1 MHFSYIFLSLCDFC
15 IIFAI
20 VKHLFIY
27 IALSLCSI
35 ACYAQQSVKAKQ
47 HFQVMVKCGRNE
59 ISMTFRHHPKHKR
72 YVVVGEGKYGS
83 PAIDVATVGRLV
95 VPDSVS
101 DASGQRYLVR
111 AVGRQA
117 FAHCSRL
124 TEVILPDS
132 VSEIGDQAFVG
143 CTRLREVTLPKAL
156 RVIYP
161 FAFRDCTHLNVVRL
175 NAVNRPAVYDNIFDQ
190 QTLNRATLIIPAGTS
205 TQYGNSLVWG
215 MFRYTIEDFD
225 Y

>member
-1 MHFSYIFLSLCDFC
+1 
-15 IIFAI
+15 
-20 VKHLFIY
+20 
-27 IALSLCSI
+27 
-35 ACYAQQSVKAKQ
+35 
-47 HFQVMVKCGRNE
+47 
-59 ISMTFRHHPKHKR
+59 MTFRHHPKHKR

-83 PAIDVATVGRLV
+83 PAIDVTAAGRLV

-132 VSEIGDQAFVG
+132 VSDIGDQAFVG

-156 RVIYP
+156 RFIYP

-205 TQYGNSLVWG
+205 THYSNSLVWG
-215 MFRYTIEDFD
+215 MFHYRVEDFD
-225 Y
+225 Q

>member
-20 VKHLFIY
+20 MKHLFTY
-27 IALSLCSI
+27 IALAFCSI
-35 ACYAQQSVKAKQ
+35 ACHAQQSVEANR
-47 HFQVMVKCGRNE
+47 HFQAMVKCGGSE
-59 ISMTFRHHPKHKR
+59 IPMTFLRHPKHKR
-72 YVVVGEGKYGS
+72 FVIVGKGKYGS
-83 PAIDVATVGRLV
+83 PAIDVATEGSLV

-111 AVGRQA
+111 AIGRQA

-124 TEVILPDS
+124 TEVILLDS
-132 VSEIGDQAFVG
+132 VSEIGDQAFVS

-161 FAFRDCTHLNVVRL
+161 FAFRDCTHLNIVRL

-190 QTLNRATLIIPAGTS
+190 QTLNHATLIIPAGTS
-205 TQYGNSLVWG
+205 TQYSNSLVWG
-215 MFRYTIEDFD
+215 MFHYRVEDFD
-225 Y
+225 H